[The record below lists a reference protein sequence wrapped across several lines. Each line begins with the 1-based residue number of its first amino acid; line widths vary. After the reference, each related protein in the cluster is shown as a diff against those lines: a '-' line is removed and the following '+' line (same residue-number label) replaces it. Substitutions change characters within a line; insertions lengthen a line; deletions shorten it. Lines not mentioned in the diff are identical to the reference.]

1 MEGVVMVAPKNL
13 VRKPVVQFQVVMVCG
28 IIKKDFICNIIDIF
42 QDLNHLSRMVETT
55 ASDLKPVGFNS
66 D

>member
-1 MEGVVMVAPKNL
+1 MVAQKNL

-28 IIKKDFICNIIDIF
+28 IIKKGFLFNIADNF